1 MSAMLNIVPLRGQR
15 IAQVVPLVQ
24 TRKPDYTL
32 DMLMCALQEKTER
45 GTEDEGIVAFET
57 DRGYVVGLFTYSVL
71 RDVIDGALL
80 MVNNFISMDVI
91 GRYGTVDAMLLEI
104 EALARRTGAAKVKIN
119 LVDEIE
125 GFPRNVDSVTA
136 KFRAAGLQFEGMSL
150 TKAVTWGDA

>member
-1 MSAMLNIVPLRGQR
+1 MPTALNIVPLQGQR
-15 IAQVVPLVQ
+15 IAKIVPLVQ

-32 DMLMCALQEKTER
+32 DMLMGALQEQLER

-57 DRGYVVGLFTYSVL
+57 DRGYVVGLFTYSIF
-71 RDVIDGALL
+71 RDVIDGAFL
-80 MVNNFISMDVI
+80 MINNFISMDVI
-91 GRYGTVDAMLLEI
+91 GRYGTVDTMLREI
-104 EALARRTGAAKVKIN
+104 EALARRTGASKVKIS

-150 TKAVTWGDA
+150 TKHVV